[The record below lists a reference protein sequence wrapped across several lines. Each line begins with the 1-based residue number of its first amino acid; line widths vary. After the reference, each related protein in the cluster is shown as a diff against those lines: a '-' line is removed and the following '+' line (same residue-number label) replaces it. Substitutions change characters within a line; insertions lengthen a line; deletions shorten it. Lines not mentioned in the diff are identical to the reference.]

1 MVRPTLAMASAPPA
15 RAFRRDTA
23 AARQRAAAYVRR
35 VLAGCQH
42 GTGAG
47 HCRPAPL
54 RARAPSTESLES
66 TSNSSWVVLSTRSG
80 VDGSG
85 GASVATDERIERAER
100 DIIRSTATFGR
111 EPEAWSAAALTSEQ
125 LVAALASRKE
135 SVGSAPTPPEP
146 ADSRPPGPPLHAQT
160 PSSALV
166 GDLASFL
173 AHVLRSLVQAG
184 RKAATPRRVTAA
196 VAAAAALSL
205 LRKRPRGCGRG

>member
-80 VDGSG
+80 VGGSG

-100 DIIRSTATFGR
+100 DIIRSTATFDR

-146 ADSRPPGPPLHAQT
+146 ADSRPPGPPR
-160 PSSALV
+160 SSALV

-205 LRKRPRGCGRG
+205 LRKRPRGCGR

>member
-146 ADSRPPGPPLHAQT
+146 ADSRPPGPPR
-160 PSSALV
+160 SSALV

-205 LRKRPRGCGRG
+205 LRKRPRGCGR

>member
-42 GTGAG
+42 GTGDG
-47 HCRPAPL
+47 HCRPAL
-54 RARAPSTESLES
+54 KTRAPSTESLES

-146 ADSRPPGPPLHAQT
+146 ADSRPPGPPR
-160 PSSALV
+160 SSALV

>member
-47 HCRPAPL
+47 HCRPAG

-80 VDGSG
+80 VGGSG

-146 ADSRPPGPPLHAQT
+146 ADSRPPGPPR
-160 PSSALV
+160 SSALV

-184 RKAATPRRVTAA
+184 RQAATPRRVTAA

-205 LRKRPRGCGRG
+205 LRKRPRGCGR

>member
-42 GTGAG
+42 GTGAE

-80 VDGSG
+80 VGGSG

-146 ADSRPPGPPLHAQT
+146 ADSRPPGPPR
-160 PSSALV
+160 SSALV

-184 RKAATPRRVTAA
+184 RQAATPRRVTAA

-205 LRKRPRGCGRG
+205 LRKRPRGCGR

>member
-1 MVRPTLAMASAPPA
+1 MMRPTLAMASAPPA

-23 AARQRAAAYVRR
+23 AARQRAAAYMRR

-80 VDGSG
+80 VGGSG

-146 ADSRPPGPPLHAQT
+146 ADSRPPGPPR
-160 PSSALV
+160 SSALV

-184 RKAATPRRVTAA
+184 RQAATPRRVTAA

-205 LRKRPRGCGRG
+205 LRKRPRGCGR